1 MPLLIT
7 ILQSKQQ
14 VLAAL
19 KPYRPTA
26 KSWEVFAQDSKQALV
41 ILATPNFSK
50 WLEDESFIADFLG
63 KVARTTPRSKSPSNK
78 EKTKI
83 KNKAF
88 EPLEMDVVC
97 ACVDGISPHVDW
109 FPHAIR
115 RSVRQGFSILQG
127 RTSEILPNLWD
138 AEDSTT
144 TSSPT
149 MTASLTFSKDRTS
162 RNQSHVVLP
171 LANTLFSNG
180 RHSTLL
186 VSKWRVENDSFV
198 KVRAE
203 EKRNQIINVFDGR
216 DLGTPSTHV
225 PAIPLTPARRIISG
239 LGNIVRQIDFGNEDA
254 GPASRE
260 LEGHIDEYLLQ
271 TRREKATVAVWA
283 LIIPKDSMPQE
294 KPEPPYGLLYEP
306 DLIKS
311 QWQETLPNPKFIG
324 YWINRGARFCRV
336 LSGGGGWGV
345 KQGLLSL
352 DPQSTYSEISEARF
366 DFSTGSMEEQRTSA
380 LGNIAEPDAYIQ
392 FFILDNKNARG
403 RPLRSPKPVSVDIWQ
418 RSTVVG
424 TVPSTIDDQ
433 RFDSLGPEKAR
444 DAKVICQAGHFG
456 ALSEAGMFLSAP
468 SIEQRAPKGRD
479 VVIKKPA
486 IHTKIDLPY
495 SYIYRD
501 FRLEAKPGRVKPSK
515 SSAQAGKKTELTF
528 RTQSHANPSS
538 TKGLFSKEGGF
549 RTSKELA
556 LSFRKVP
563 IDPPKEPAALIQE
576 PEEETYPPMR
586 IDSHRVPTQSNQ
598 EQGDPTFRIKPYW
611 SYSDPRKGPAQ
622 PAQEMKPTFRHV
634 PVGPLKEL
642 APPDQGLEQP
652 AFRTTEHFV
661 NLNPVVSTA
670 KAPKRLY
677 WRIRKIRKEFDAVSE
692 PVADSPTITKY
703 YLHTSYIRKTNKLPA
718 PEADPRAYPRE
729 KRRS

>member
-1 MPLLIT
+1 
-7 ILQSKQQ
+7 
-14 VLAAL
+14 
-19 KPYRPTA
+19 
-26 KSWEVFAQDSKQALV
+26 VFAQDPKQALV
-41 ILATPNFSK
+41 ILATPTFSK
-50 WLEDESFIADFLG
+50 WLEDESFIADFLR
-63 KVARTTPRSKSPSNK
+63 KVARTIPRSKKSRNK

-83 KNKAF
+83 KYKTF
-88 EPLEMDVVC
+88 EPLEIDVVC

-115 RSVRQGFSILQG
+115 RSVRQGFSVLQG

-138 AEDSTT
+138 TEDSTT

-149 MTASLTFSKDRTS
+149 MTASLTFAKGRTS
-162 RNQSHVVLP
+162 RNSSHVVLP

-198 KVRAE
+198 RVRAE

-216 DLGTPSTHV
+216 SLGTPSIHV

-283 LIIPKDSMPQE
+283 LIIPKDSMPQQ

-306 DLIKS
+306 DPVKS
-311 QWQETLPNPKFIG
+311 QWQETLPNPNFIG
-324 YWINRGARFCRV
+324 HWINRGARFCRV

-366 DFSTGSMEEQRTSA
+366 DFSTGSMEEQQASA

-403 RPLRSPKPVSVDIWQ
+403 RPLRSPKPASVDIWQ
-418 RSTVVG
+418 MTTVVG
-424 TVPSTIDDQ
+424 TIPSTIDDQ
-433 RFDSLGPEKAR
+433 RFDSLGPQKAR

-479 VVIKKPA
+479 GVIKKPA
-486 IHTKIDLPY
+486 ILSKIDLPY

-501 FRLEAKPGRVKPSK
+501 FRLEAKPGRFKPSK
-515 SSAQAGKKTELTF
+515 SSAQAGKETELTF
-528 RTQSHANPSS
+528 RTQSHTNLSP

-549 RTSKELA
+549 RTSQKLA
-556 LSFRKVP
+556 LTFRKVP

-576 PEEETYPPMR
+576 PEEETYPPMP
-586 IDSHRVPTQSNQ
+586 IDSHRVPTQSIQ
-598 EQGDPTFRIKPYW
+598 EPRNPTFQIRTPLAFLDAKNMPDEPTFRIKSYW
-611 SYSDPRKGPAQ
+611 SYSDPRKEPAQ
-622 PAQEMKPTFRHV
+622 PAQDMKPTFRHV
-634 PVGPLKEL
+634 PVGPPKEP
-642 APPDQGLEQP
+642 APPGQELEQP
-652 AFRTTEHFV
+652 TFRTTKHFV
-661 NLNPVVSTA
+661 NSNPVVSAA
-670 KAPKRLY
+670 KARKRPY
-677 WRIRKIRKEFDAVSE
+677 WRIRKIRKDFDAVSE
-692 PVADSPTITKY
+692 PMADSPVITKY
-703 YLHTSYIRKTNKLPA
+703 YLHASYIRKTNKFPA
-718 PEADPRAYPRE
+718 PEADPGAYHME
-729 KRRS
+729 KGQS